1 MLVTKGEEMVISKTS
16 ILLVE
21 DNPDD
26 VTLTLRAMKK
36 AGILNEIVVAE
47 DGAEALALLHGADAV
62 SPALVLLDLKLPKVD
77 GLEVLRG
84 IRDDARTRTLP
95 VVVLT
100 TSREER
106 DLTESYRLGV
116 NSYIRKPVDFNR
128 FAEAVA
134 QVGAYWLLLNERPSV
149 TGGLAP

>member
-1 MLVTKGEEMVISKTS
+1 MGKKGDEMLVSKRP

-26 VTLTLRAMKK
+26 VTLTLRAMNK
-36 AGILNEIVVAE
+36 AGILNEIVVTE
-47 DGAEALALLHGADAV
+47 DGAEALEWLHGPEV
-62 SPALVLLDLKLPKVD
+62 TPLPAMVLLDLKLPKVD
-77 GLEVLRG
+77 GLEVLRA
-84 IRDDARTRTLP
+84 IRANERTALLP

-106 DLTESYRLGV
+106 DVAQGYRLRV

-128 FAEAVA
+128 FADAVA
-134 QVGAYWLLLNERPSV
+134 QIGVYWLLLNEHPAGSK
-149 TGGLAP
+149 GS